1 MSDDDNNV
9 VQFPAGKPR
18 VVQHE
23 PVEVQPENTQNAE
36 IRVPGSL
43 DHMMFTDVPVTIT
56 WQHEPEHQRELWEI
70 WDLCHQIQK
79 QSMLCVHLPGL
90 AKDLQ
95 SHLRIVLNQLTH
107 LGNPNDS
114 TEN

>member
-23 PVEVQPENTQNAE
+23 SVEVPAQANTV
-36 IRVPGSL
+36 RVPGSL

-79 QSMLCVHLPGL
+79 QALLCVHLPGV

-95 SHLRIVLNQLTH
+95 NHLRIVLNQLTH
-107 LGNPNDS
+107 LGTPNDP